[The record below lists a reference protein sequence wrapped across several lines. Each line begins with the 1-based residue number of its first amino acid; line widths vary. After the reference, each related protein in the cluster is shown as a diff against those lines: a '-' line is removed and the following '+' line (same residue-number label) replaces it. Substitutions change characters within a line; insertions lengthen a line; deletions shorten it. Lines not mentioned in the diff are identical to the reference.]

1 MSYIDDTKKFNDMEK
16 FKVRCKCSHTF
27 ILARVDRA
35 LCNHCGR
42 WVYKN
47 PEIEFRYKMLEKIK
61 QIERDEKND

>member
-1 MSYIDDTKKFNDMEK
+1 MEDTIRFKEIEK
-16 FKVRCKCSHTF
+16 FKVKCKCSHTF
-27 ILARVDRA
+27 IISRVDRA

-47 PEIEFRYKMLEKIK
+47 PEIEFRYKMLEKLK